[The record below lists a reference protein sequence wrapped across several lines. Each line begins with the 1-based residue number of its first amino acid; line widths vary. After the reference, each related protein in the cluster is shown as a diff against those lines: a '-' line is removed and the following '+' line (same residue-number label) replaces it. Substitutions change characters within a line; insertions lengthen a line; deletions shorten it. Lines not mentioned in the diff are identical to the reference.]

1 MNHSTSNSEKTFFKK
16 VKNKKFGKDMNHTM
30 LKHFCAQRCRGWLF
44 EKIDGTLDCPM
55 CGISQQERIEKG
67 MRPGLDRSHVGLKF
81 DTMLQ
86 SVMEN
91 YLMTHDSTKYSL
103 GENVEFIKE
112 AFVILHN
119 QAIDCNN
126 CAIQISCSKCNGP
139 LEKCTVRDVKMWKSM
154 GKDAW
159 KEAKLQCSRKLP
171 PLTVEVEN
179 KHLGKRKRFSDES
192 TPRKTKDENTIMW
205 VVKLLNDWYLKK
217 CETAE
222 EDAQI
227 KVTDLWKS
235 FKRHYNEHVSSH
247 GFKKNYFLAFMV
259 EKGHSIRTDNRN
271 VRFYTGIKFTP
282 SENET
287 PPQTNGCPDDDFNE
301 ADTKYE
307 SLTPHQQQVFDDWFY
322 TYCEIKVR
330 NINPYKVIKIQLRKK
345 APNSYNKYC
354 EVKGYKSVTMLQFNE
369 AVKSKMGADF
379 DDNSTCKGSK
389 RCYKHIDFT
398 CCSEQDNCDKTKNI
412 LCPKTYDSGDHDEVG
427 TKSYASEDDSSP
439 KTKDEQVV
447 QLLPPLTFEPVVE
460 NKHLGKRKRFSD
472 ESESTPSEDEST
484 PSEDES
490 TPSEDEST
498 PSEDEYAPSEDEYA
512 PSEDEYAPSEDESTP
527 SDKMEKHI
535 NFRLLQEWYLK
546 TCETVVS
553 NNIIWRIPVKDLW
566 KSFTFKFSNI
576 TFNPFF
582 KNSFFLQFM
591 KEKGHSI
598 EIDNH
603 TKFYVGI
610 KWKT

>member
-1 MNHSTSNSEKTFFKK
+1 MT
-16 VKNKKFGKDMNHTM
+16 
-30 LKHFCAQRCRGWLF
+30 
-44 EKIDGTLDCPM
+44 
-55 CGISQQERIEKG
+55 SQQQR
-67 MRPGLDRSHVGLKF
+67 
-81 DTMLQ
+81 
-86 SVMEN
+86 
-91 YLMTHDSTKYSL
+91 
-103 GENVEFIKE
+103 
-112 AFVILHN
+112 
-119 QAIDCNN
+119 
-126 CAIQISCSKCNGP
+126 
-139 LEKCTVRDVKMWKSM
+139 
-154 GKDAW
+154 
-159 KEAKLQCSRKLP
+159 
-171 PLTVEVEN
+171 
-179 KHLGKRKRFSDES
+179 
-192 TPRKTKDENTIMW
+192 
-205 VVKLLNDWYLKK
+205 
-217 CETAE
+217 
-222 EDAQI
+222 
-227 KVTDLWKS
+227 
-235 FKRHYNEHVSSH
+235 
-247 GFKKNYFLAFMV
+247 
-259 EKGHSIRTDNRN
+259 
-271 VRFYTGIKFTP
+271 
-282 SENET
+282 
-287 PPQTNGCPDDDFNE
+287 
-301 ADTKYE
+301 
-307 SLTPHQQQVFDDWFY
+307 VFDDWFH
-322 TYCEIKVR
+322 TYCEIKVQ
-330 NINPYKVIKIQLRKK
+330 NNNPIKVIQIQLRKK

-354 EVKGYKSVTMLQFNE
+354 AAKGYHNVGLKQFDE
-369 AVKSKMGADF
+369 ALKSKMGTDF

-490 TPSEDEST
+490 TPSEDE
-498 PSEDEYAPSEDEYA
+498 YA

-582 KNSFFLQFM
+582 KNSFIPLCT
-591 KEKGHSI
+591 
-598 EIDNH
+598 N
-603 TKFYVGI
+603 TY
-610 KWKT
+610 